1 LASEAFLDDAGK
13 AASRPSASRRAA
25 IRHIHGTVQALLP
38 PVLVACLILT
48 VANAQAGHASGFEVV
63 EATISRVHAAYE
75 SGELSAHE
83 LVQLYLDRIE
93 AYDQQGPGINCIL
106 SISPNAF
113 EQADEIDAYFAETGR
128 FVGPLHGIP
137 ILVKDSIDAVGM
149 ATTHGTVMFQDY
161 RPPLDAFA
169 IAQLKQ
175 AGAIIL
181 GKPTLGEFSG
191 GDTYSTL
198 SGNSRNPYALDY
210 TVGGSSGGSG
220 GALAASFSLLALGE
234 ETGSSIKRPTAWG
247 ALAGMRPTPGLVS
260 RSGMW
265 DGHPGPTA
273 QMGPMARTVEDM
285 AKLLDGMV
293 GFDPEDPITALGVQ
307 HTPPSYTESLDENGL
322 VGARIGVIRQS
333 IGHGA
338 RPESE
343 DFRQVDRVFQR
354 ALRELEAAG
363 ATLVDVDIP
372 DMKDLMARQVR
383 DPLLED
389 QALRVYLSRNPS
401 SRFETREDIEDHPEY
416 PNSFKARVRKY
427 REGGFLDK
435 LADGFIWFVGGRQAH
450 PAQISRSRI
459 LESMRAREQLMLLVA
474 KAMAQHRLQA
484 IVFKSIEHS
493 PTLIEVG
500 THPPYRHNGG
510 AVTLNSFLIYTP
522 IVSVPMGVTG
532 NGIPAG
538 ITFMGLPYSE
548 PVLIRLAY
556 AYEQATHH
564 RRPPDS
570 TPPLVGRMQDLA
582 N

>member
-1 LASEAFLDDAGK
+1 MAQAF
-13 AASRPSASRRAA
+13 
-25 IRHIHGTVQALLP
+25 LP
-38 PVLVACLILT
+38 PVLLACLVLT
-48 VANAQAGHASGFEVV
+48 VADAKVAQASGFEVV
-63 EATISRVHAAYE
+63 EATISEVHAAYE

-93 AYDQQGPGINCIL
+93 AYDQQGPRINCIL
-106 SISPNAF
+106 SINPNAF
-113 EQADEIDAYFAETGR
+113 NEADKADAYFAETGH
-128 FVGPLHGIP
+128 FIGPLHGIP
-137 ILVKDSIDAVGM
+137 ILVKDSIDALGM

-161 RPPLDAFA
+161 RPPLDAFV

-175 AGAIIL
+175 AGGIIL
-181 GKPTLGEFSG
+181 GKTTLGEFSG

-198 SGNSRNPYALDY
+198 TGNSRNPYALDH

-234 ETGSSIKRPTAWG
+234 ETGSSLKRPAAWG

-307 HTPPSYTESLDENGL
+307 HIPPSYTQSLAENGL
-322 VGARIGVIRQS
+322 VGARIGVIRES

-338 RPESE
+338 RPDSE
-343 DFRQVDRVFQR
+343 DFREVDSVFQR
-354 ALRELEAAG
+354 ALGEFEAAG

-372 DMKDLMARQVR
+372 DMKDLVSRHVR
-383 DPLLED
+383 DPLLEE
-389 QALRVYLSRNPS
+389 QALRVYLSRNPN
-401 SRFETREDIEDHPEY
+401 SRFQTREDIEDHPEY

-435 LADGFIWFVGGRQAH
+435 LADGLIWLVGGRLTYPSH
-450 PAQISRSRI
+450 ISRSRI
-459 LESMRAREQLMLLVA
+459 LESTRAREQLMLLVA
-474 KAMAQHRLQA
+474 KTMAEHRLQA
-484 IVFKSIEHS
+484 IVFKSIEHP
-493 PTLIEVG
+493 PTLIEVA

-510 AVTLNSFLIYTP
+510 AVTLNSFLIYAP

-532 NGIPAG
+532 NNIPAG